1 MQGKTLQLP
10 ILLPGL
16 ALLFLARISSAKYN
30 PVGGDDEISAM
41 KVAVDKGK
49 PCIFGPIEKHDEKLQ
64 VLKSVSLF
72 VICLSR

>member
-16 ALLFLARISSAKYN
+16 VLLFLSGFSRAKYN

-41 KVAVDKGK
+41 KVAVDKSK
-49 PCIFGPIEKHDEKLQ
+49 PCIFGPIEKQKLQ